1 MQWLDDVMFVI
12 MSPLRGLKEGECGCY
27 NHDIPSGFKKKSSG
41 IYYCFLIPNYPYGIE
56 ENAEGMK

>member
-1 MQWLDDVMFVI
+1 MFVI

-27 NHDIPSGFKKKSSG
+27 NHFIPSGFKKKSSG